1 MPVVR
6 DIQFGLGLQLAFLAM
21 REFIVPANAV
31 GWLLAA
37 VSFGLVTLLWGSRRW
52 PAAIALVSL
61 GTAYA
66 ALFTLHWQAL
76 GTGAGSALPKLH
88 LPSQL
93 DLLTGLVALAVPQL
107 PLSLANSVL
116 PTYRLATDL
125 FPDRAASIRKLGL
138 TYAMMN
144 LVAPWFGGVPVYH
157 GSGGLAGHHPSGA
170 RLGLLVIIY
179 GGLYVVV
186 GLCLSRAFGILVSAF
201 PRAVLA
207 HFLFQFQC
215 RCLAH
220 SRLRRLWISPKWLH
234 RSELHTQ

>member
-1 MPVVR
+1 VPVVR

-93 DLLTGLVALAVPQL
+93 DLLTGLVALAVPAGCAATAIVIGQL
-107 PLSLANSVL
+107 
-116 PTYRLATDL
+116 
-125 FPDRAASIRKLGL
+125 RAAHLPIGHG
-138 TYAMMN
+138 
-144 LVAPWFGGVPVYH
+144 FVP
-157 GSGGLAGHHPSGA
+157 
-170 RLGLLVIIY
+170 
-179 GGLYVVV
+179 
-186 GLCLSRAFGILVSAF
+186 
-201 PRAVLA
+201 
-207 HFLFQFQC
+207 
-215 RCLAH
+215 
-220 SRLRRLWISPKWLH
+220 
-234 RSELHTQ
+234 